1 MTEQTR
7 QYQAMA
13 KTASWTMV
21 SRVLGLFRDQLTAAV
36 FGASAIGSAFIL
48 AFQIPNL
55 FRRLLGEGALTAA
68 IVPVLADKSV
78 KDGKSA
84 AFGFLNFVLRKV
96 FPWMIGLTMLGIGSA
111 LLWALIRPVDSSAA
125 ILTAICMPYMPLIC
139 VAALF
144 TSAVNLSG
152 RFGLAEI
159 ASGVLNLCMII
170 GLGVFG
176 DNLATTDMG
185 KAVWLCVGAL
195 VGGAFQLLIPLWGL
209 HQEGWRP
216 SLTHADETAWKA
228 LSIAFLPAALGAGV
242 QQVNVLISRG
252 LAYNVSDA
260 GLMYYYIANRI
271 VELPIGLFSASIA
284 VVIFPVLATAF
295 ASRDVPALSRNYGR
309 GMRLVL
315 AINVAAAF
323 GLAALAV
330 PIVQLLFQ
338 YGRFSAGNCLAT
350 SNLLVLFAVA
360 MPFYAMISIVTRA
373 LNVAGQTKV
382 TLIAA
387 IHALV
392 VNAVGSLVA
401 VWMGKGVEGL
411 ALANA
416 ISTIW
421 QYLVLR
427 HYLKKHAPEF
437 LTESLFKPAIQVF
450 FGSLILAFI
459 SFQGYTFLHNVLS
472 GHLNEKLNLIV
483 SMGVAGLAGMVFYA
497 IYLDKLGYPE
507 RDLLR
512 GYANKVL
519 RFLGV
524 QLKA

>member
-21 SRVLGLFRDQLTAAV
+21 SRVLGLFRDQLIAAV
-36 FGASAIGSAFIL
+36 FGATAIGSAFIF

-68 IVPVLADKSV
+68 IVPVLADKSF
-78 KDGKSA
+78 KDGQPA

-125 ILTAICMPYMPLIC
+125 ILTAVCMPYMPLIC

-159 ASGVLNLCMII
+159 ASGLLNLCMIVA
-170 GLGVFG
+170 LGVFG
-176 DNLATTDMG
+176 ENFATTDMG

-209 HQEGWRP
+209 RQEGWTPRL
-216 SLTHADETAWKA
+216 SNVDETAWKT

-252 LAYNVSDA
+252 MAYKVDDA

-284 VVIFPVLATAF
+284 VVVFPALATAF
-295 ASRDVPALSRNYGR
+295 ASRDVPALARNYGR
-309 GMRLVL
+309 GMRLVM
-315 AINVAAAF
+315 AINVGAAF
-323 GLAALAV
+323 GLAALSV
-330 PIVQLLFQ
+330 PIVQVLFQ

-350 SNLLVLFAVA
+350 SNLLVLFAIA

-392 VNAVGSLVA
+392 VNAVGSLIA

-416 ISTIW
+416 ISTLW

-427 HYLKKHAPEF
+427 HYLKKYASEF
-437 LTESLFKPAIQVF
+437 LEESLLKPAMQVIG
-450 FGSLILAFI
+450 GSLVLAVI
-459 SFQGYTFLHNVLS
+459 SFQGYTFLHNILT
-472 GHLNEKLNLIV
+472 GHLHEKLNLIV

-519 RFLGV
+519 RFFGV

>member
-1 MTEQTR
+1 
-7 QYQAMA
+7 MA

-21 SRVLGLFRDQLTAAV
+21 SRVLGLVRDQLTAAV
-36 FGASAIGSAFIL
+36 FGASAIGSAFVI

-78 KDGKSA
+78 KDGKLAS
-84 AFGFLNFVLRKV
+84 FGFLNFVLRKV
-96 FPWMIGLTMLGIGSA
+96 LPWMVGLTLIGIGVALAYDFASA
-111 LLWALIRPVDSSAA
+111 GKIQAA
-125 ILTAICMPYMPLIC
+125 ALTALCMPYMPLIC

-159 ASGVLNLCMII
+159 ASGVLNLCMIVA
-170 GLGVFG
+170 LGVFG
-176 DNLATTDMG
+176 ENFASSDMD
-185 KAVWLCVGAL
+185 KAVWLCLGAL
-195 VGGAFQLLIPLWGL
+195 VGGCFQLMIPLWGL
-209 HQEGWRP
+209 RREGWRP
-216 SLTHADETAWKA
+216 GLLHVDETAWKS

-252 LAYNVSDA
+252 LAFNVSDS

-284 VVIFPVLATAF
+284 VVIFPALATAF
-295 ASRDVPALSRNYGR
+295 ASRDVPALARNYAR

-315 AINVAAAF
+315 AINVGAAF
-323 GLAALAV
+323 GLIALSV
-330 PIVQLLFQ
+330 PIVQLLFN
-338 YGRFSAGNCLAT
+338 YGNFGTGDCDNT
-350 SNLLVLFAVA
+350 SRLLVIFALA

-373 LNVAGQTKV
+373 LNVAGKTEA
-382 TLIAA
+382 TLVAA

-392 VNAVGSLVA
+392 VNASGSLVA
-401 VWMGKGVEGL
+401 VWLHQGVEGL
-411 ALANA
+411 AWANA
-416 ISTIW
+416 VSTLW
-421 QYLVLR
+421 QYFVLR

-437 LTESLFKPAIQVF
+437 LAESLFKPALQVLG
-450 FGSLILAFI
+450 GSVLLAVVA
-459 SFQGYTFLHNVLS
+459 FQGYAFLHN
-472 GHLNEKLNLIV
+472 I
-483 SMGVAGLAGMVFYA
+483 LAGHVNETINLLLSMALAGGAGMALYA
-497 IYLDKLGYPE
+497 LILDKLGYPE

-519 RFLGV
+519 RLFGL
-524 QLKA
+524 QLRA

>member
-36 FGASAIGSAFIL
+36 FGASAIGSAFVI

-78 KDGKSA
+78 KDGKLAS
-84 AFGFLNFVLRKV
+84 FGFLNFVLRKV
-96 FPWMIGLTMLGIGSA
+96 LPWMIGLTLIGIGVALAYDFASA
-111 LLWALIRPVDSSAA
+111 GKLKAA
-125 ILTAICMPYMPLIC
+125 ALTALCMPYMPLIC

-159 ASGVLNLCMII
+159 ASGVLNLCMIVA
-170 GLGVFG
+170 LGVFG
-176 DNLATTDMG
+176 ENFGSSDMD
-185 KAVWLCVGAL
+185 KAVWLCLGAL
-195 VGGAFQLLIPLWGL
+195 VGGCFQLMIPLWGL
-209 HQEGWRP
+209 RQEGWRP
-216 SLTHADETAWKA
+216 GLVHVDEAAWKT

-242 QQVNVLISRG
+242 QQVNVLVSRA

-284 VVIFPVLATAF
+284 VVIFPALATAF
-295 ASRDVPALSRNYGR
+295 ASRDVPALARNYGR

-315 AINVAAAF
+315 AINVGAAF
-323 GLAALAV
+323 GLIALAV
-330 PIVQLLFQ
+330 PIVQLLFN
-338 YGRFSAGNCLAT
+338 YGNFGTGDCVNT
-350 SNLLVLFAVA
+350 SRLLVIFALA

-373 LNVAGQTKV
+373 LNVAGQTKA

-392 VNAVGSLVA
+392 VNAIGSVVA
-401 VWMGKGVEGL
+401 VWMNQGVEGL
-411 ALANA
+411 AWANA
-416 ISTIW
+416 VSTLW
-421 QYLVLR
+421 QYFVLR

-437 LTESLFKPAIQVF
+437 LAENLFKPASQVIA
-450 FGSLILAFI
+450 GSVLLGVVA
-459 SFQGYTFLHNVLS
+459 FQGYAFLHNVLA
-472 GHLNEKLNLIV
+472 GHLNEKINLVV
-483 SMGVAGLAGMVFYA
+483 SMGLAGGAGMA
-497 IYLDKLGYPE
+497 IYAVFLDKLGYPE

-519 RFLGV
+519 RLFGL
-524 QLKA
+524 QLRA

>member
-21 SRVLGLFRDQLTAAV
+21 SRVLGLVRDQLTAAV
-36 FGASAIGSAFIL
+36 FGATAIGSAFVI

-78 KDGKSA
+78 KDGKLA

-96 FPWMIGLTMLGIGSA
+96 LPWMIGLTLIGIGVA
-111 LLWALIRPVDSSAA
+111 LAYDFSSAGRNEA
-125 ILTAICMPYMPLIC
+125 AALTALCMPYMPLIC

-159 ASGVLNLCMII
+159 ASGVLNLCMIVA
-170 GLGVFG
+170 LGVFG
-176 DNLATTDMG
+176 ENFASSEMD
-185 KAVWLCVGAL
+185 KAVWLCIGAL
-195 VGGAFQLLIPLWGL
+195 VGGCFQLMIPLWGL
-209 HQEGWRP
+209 RQEGWRP
-216 SLTHADETAWKA
+216 GLVHVDEAAWKT

-242 QQVNVLISRG
+242 QQVNVLISRA
-252 LAYNVSDA
+252 LAYNVSDE

-284 VVIFPVLATAF
+284 VVIFPALATAF
-295 ASRDVPALSRNYGR
+295 ASRDIPALARNYAR

-315 AINVAAAF
+315 AINVGAAF
-323 GLAALAV
+323 GLIALAI
-330 PIVQLLFQ
+330 PIVQLLFN
-338 YGRFSAGNCLAT
+338 YGNFGPGDCENTSLLLAI
-350 SNLLVLFAVA
+350 FAIA

-373 LNVAGQTKV
+373 LNVAGQTRA

-392 VNAVGSLVA
+392 VNASGSLVA
-401 VWMGKGVEGL
+401 IWLNKGVEGL
-411 ALANA
+411 ACANA
-416 ISTIW
+416 VSTLW
-421 QYLVLR
+421 QYFVLR

-437 LTESLFKPAIQVF
+437 LAESLFMPALQVLG
-450 FGSLILAFI
+450 GSVVLAVV
-459 SFQGYTFLHNVLS
+459 SFQGYAFLHNVLT
-472 GHLNEKLNLIV
+472 GHVNETINLV
-483 SMGVAGLAGMVFYA
+483 LSMGLAGGAGMALYA
-497 IYLDKLGYPE
+497 VILDKLGYPE
-507 RDLLR
+507 RDMLR

-519 RFLGV
+519 RLFGL
-524 QLKA
+524 QLRA

>member
-21 SRVLGLFRDQLTAAV
+21 SRVLGLFRDQLTAAI
-36 FGASAIGSAFIL
+36 FGASAIGSAFVI

-78 KDGKSA
+78 KDGKLAS
-84 AFGFLNFVLRKV
+84 FGFLNFVLRKV
-96 FPWMIGLTMLGIGSA
+96 LPGMVGLTLIGMGTA
-111 LLWALIRPVDSSAA
+111 LAFDFATAGRSEVA
-125 ILTAICMPYMPLIC
+125 ILTAVCMPYMPLIC

-159 ASGVLNLCMII
+159 ASGVLNLCMIVA
-170 GLGVFG
+170 LGVFG
-176 DNLATTDMG
+176 ENFSTNDMD
-185 KAVWLCVGAL
+185 KAVWLCLGAL
-195 VGGAFQLLIPLWGL
+195 VGGAFQLMIPLWGL
-209 HQEGWRP
+209 RQEGWRP
-216 SLTHADETAWKA
+216 GLVHVDETAWKA

-284 VVIFPVLATAF
+284 VVIFPALATAF
-295 ASRDVPALSRNYGR
+295 ASRDVPALARNYGR
-309 GMRLVL
+309 GMRLVM
-315 AINVAAAF
+315 AINVGAAF
-323 GLAALAV
+323 GLAALSV
-330 PIVQLLFQ
+330 PIVQVLFQ

-350 SNLLVLFAVA
+350 SNLLVLFAIA

-392 VNAVGSLVA
+392 VNAVGSLIA
-401 VWMGKGVEGL
+401 VWMGMGVEGL

-416 ISTIW
+416 IATLW

-427 HYLKKHAPEF
+427 HYLKKFSPEF
-437 LTESLFKPAIQVF
+437 LAESLLKPAMQVIG
-450 FGSLILAFI
+450 GSLVLAVI
-459 SFQGYTFLHNVLS
+459 SFQGYTFLHNILT
-472 GHLNEKLNLIV
+472 GHLHEKLNLIV

-519 RFLGV
+519 RFFGV

>member
-21 SRVLGLFRDQLTAAV
+21 SRVLGLFRDQLIAAV
-36 FGASAIGSAFIL
+36 FGATAIGSAFVF

-68 IVPVLADKSV
+68 IVPAFAAKSTQE
-78 KDGKSA
+78 GKLA

-96 FPWMIGLTMLGIGSA
+96 VPGMFGLTLLGIGGA
-111 LLWALIRPVDSSAA
+111 LLWAFLSPSAGDA
-125 ILTAICMPYMPLIC
+125 ALLTALCLPYMPLIC

-159 ASGVLNLCMII
+159 AAGVLNVCMIVA
-170 GLGVFG
+170 LGFFG
-176 DNLATTDMG
+176 ENLATTDMG

-195 VGGAFQLLIPLWGL
+195 IGGVCQLLIPIWGL
-209 HQEGWRP
+209 RQEGWRP
-216 SLTHADETAWKA
+216 QLMNADSAAWRV
-228 LSIAFLPAALGAGV
+228 LGLAFLPAALGAGV
-242 QQVNVLISRG
+242 QQINVFVSRV

-260 GLMYYYIANRI
+260 SLMYYYIANRI

-284 VVIFPVLATAF
+284 VVIFPAMATAF
-295 ASRDVPALSRNYGR
+295 ASRDVPALARNYGR

-315 AINVAAAF
+315 AINVGAAF
-323 GLAALAV
+323 GLAALSF

-338 YGRFSAGNCLAT
+338 YGRFDAANCWAT
-350 SNLLVLFAVA
+350 SHLLVLFAIA
-360 MPFYAMISIVTRA
+360 MPFYAMIAIITRA
-373 LNVAGQTKV
+373 LNVVGQTRV
-382 TLIAA
+382 TVIAA
-387 IHALV
+387 GHALG
-392 VNAVGSLVA
+392 VNSAGTLLA
-401 VWMGKGVEGL
+401 LGLGQGVEGL
-411 ALANA
+411 AAANA
-416 ISTIW
+416 LATLW

-427 HYLKKHAPEF
+427 HYLRKVAPEF
-437 LTESLFKPAIQVF
+437 AGENLTKPALQVIV
-450 FGSLILAFI
+450 GSVVLAIIAFK
-459 SFQGYTFLHNVLS
+459 GYAFLHNILN
-472 GHLNEKLNLIV
+472 GHVSEKLNLIL
-483 SMGVAGLAGMVFYA
+483 SMGVAGLVGMVCYA

-507 RDLLR
+507 REMLR

-519 RFLGV
+519 RFAGI
-524 QLKA
+524 QLKG

>member
-36 FGASAIGSAFIL
+36 FGASAIGSAFVI
-48 AFQIPNL
+48 AFLIPNL

-68 IVPVLADKSV
+68 IVPVLADKSF
-78 KDGKSA
+78 KDGKLAS
-84 AFGFLNFVLRKV
+84 FGFLNFVLRKV
-96 FPWMIGLTMLGIGSA
+96 LPWMVGLTLIGMGAALAFDFASA
-111 LLWALIRPVDSSAA
+111 GKIEAA
-125 ILTAICMPYMPLIC
+125 GLTALCMPYMPLIC

-159 ASGVLNLCMII
+159 ASGVLNLCMIVA
-170 GLGVFG
+170 LGVFG
-176 DNLATTDMG
+176 ENFSSSDQD
-185 KAVWLCVGAL
+185 KAFWLCLGAL
-195 VGGAFQLLIPLWGL
+195 VGGCFQLLIPLWGL
-209 HQEGWRP
+209 RQEGWRP
-216 SLTHADETAWKA
+216 GLIHVDEAAWKT

-242 QQVNVLISRG
+242 QQVNVLISRAM
-252 LAYNVSDA
+252 AYNVSDA

-284 VVIFPVLATAF
+284 VVIFPALATAF
-295 ASRDVPALSRNYGR
+295 ASRDVPALARNYGR

-315 AINVAAAF
+315 AINVGAAF

-338 YGRFSAGNCLAT
+338 YGKFNAGNCLET
-350 SNLLVLFAVA
+350 SNLLVLFAIA

-382 TLIAA
+382 TFIAA

-392 VNAVGSLVA
+392 VNVVGSLIA

-437 LTESLFKPAIQVF
+437 LTESLLKPAIQVVI
-450 FGSLILAFI
+450 GSVILAII
-459 SFQGYTFLHNVLS
+459 SFQGYTFLHNVLT
-472 GHLNEKLNLIV
+472 GHLHEKLNLIV
-483 SMGVAGLAGMVFYA
+483 SMSVAGIAGMTFYA

-519 RFLGV
+519 RFFGV